1 MLLSQNYDP
10 EIYLF
15 LYENKI
21 LEYVVNGNV
30 QELSNM
36 IFKLS
41 NGVVPVVSGDN
52 VRSEK
57 NYSIVVF
64 EKLAQAAINMG
75 MDLIN
80 AYQSRDSFIRKMN
93 YV

>member
-1 MLLSQNYDP
+1 
-10 EIYLF
+10 
-15 LYENKI
+15 
-21 LEYVVNGNV
+21 
-30 QELSNM
+30 M

-64 EKLAQAAINMG
+64 EKLAQAAINMEWT
-75 MDLIN
+75 
-80 AYQSRDSFIRKMN
+80 
-93 YV
+93 

>member
-1 MLLSQNYDP
+1 MHDYANSFFKDIQVDRIETLLSQNYDP

-21 LEYVVNGNV
+21 LEYVARGHAK
-30 QELSNM
+30 ELSDM

-41 NGVVPVVSGDN
+41 KGVVPAVSGDSI
-52 VRSEK
+52 RSEK

-64 EKLAQAAINMG
+64 E
-75 MDLIN
+75 
-80 AYQSRDSFIRKMN
+80 
-93 YV
+93 

>member
-41 NGVVPVVSGDN
+41 NGVCSCG
-52 VRSEK
+52 
-57 NYSIVVF
+57 
-64 EKLAQAAINMG
+64 
-75 MDLIN
+75 
-80 AYQSRDSFIRKMN
+80 
-93 YV
+93 

>member
-1 MLLSQNYDP
+1 MIQKF
-10 EIYLF
+10 IYF

-41 NGVVPVVSGDN
+41 NGVVCG
-52 VRSEK
+52 
-57 NYSIVVF
+57 
-64 EKLAQAAINMG
+64 
-75 MDLIN
+75 
-80 AYQSRDSFIRKMN
+80 
-93 YV
+93 

>member
-80 AYQSRDSFIRKMN
+80 AYQSRDSFI
-93 YV
+93 